1 MTLTT
6 DREIVLT
13 RTVAAPRHL
22 VWQAFTDPVQ
32 VAQWWG
38 PDGFTNTVLEM
49 DVRPGGVWRL
59 TMHGPD
65 GTDYPNRIDYLV
77 VQEPERLEYLHGD
90 DGASDL
96 EFHTTI
102 TFDVVDGGTLV
113 TLRTLFATA
122 ELRDQIAAY
131 AIEGGNQTLGRLVAF
146 LATRQP

>member
-1 MTLTT
+1 MTSTT
-6 DREIVLT
+6 DCEIVLT

-22 VWQAFTDPVQ
+22 VWQAFTDPAQ

-38 PDGFTNTVLEM
+38 PDGFTNTVHQME
-49 DVRPGGVWRL
+49 VRPGGVWRL

-77 VQEPERLEYLHGD
+77 VQEPERLEYRHSD
-90 DGASDL
+90 DGASNL

-102 TFDVVDGGTLV
+102 TLDVVENGTLV

-122 ELRDQIAAY
+122 ELRDQIATY
-131 AIEGGNQTLGRLVAF
+131 AIEGGNQTLGRLAAF
-146 LATRQP
+146 MAQRRP